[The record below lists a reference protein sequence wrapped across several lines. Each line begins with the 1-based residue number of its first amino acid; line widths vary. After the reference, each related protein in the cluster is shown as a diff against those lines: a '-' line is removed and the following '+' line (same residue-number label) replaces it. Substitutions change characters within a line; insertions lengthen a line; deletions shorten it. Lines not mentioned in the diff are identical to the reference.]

1 MMSIVFGLSG
11 LMFLKSMLWWEMRF
25 WVLMLMS
32 VFSLK
37 FLNLEVWG
45 NVYMSNLYFDN
56 MSGILVNLT
65 FWIGGLMLLASNY
78 SVKIMNNKSI
88 EFSFVVLILC
98 LVVVMYFI
106 SSNLMYFYIFFEVS
120 LIPTLMLI
128 IGWGYQ
134 PERLQAGMYMMLYT
148 ISASLPLLIS
158 LLMLGCLYKSF
169 NMVLI
174 NYLNYQMM
182 LDSISFVWFLGLM
195 LAFLVKLP
203 MFSVHL
209 WLPKA
214 HVEAP
219 IAGSMIL
226 AGILLKLGGYGI
238 LRLLMV
244 FFLNDV
250 FISKILVIVCLWGG
264 IVTAI
269 ICVGQS
275 DIKSLIAYSSVGHM
289 GMMLAGVLSKFMWGW
304 EGGMLM
310 MVSHGFCSSGLFCL
324 ANLAYEKLKSRSLY
338 LYGGMLNVNSIMCLW
353 WFLFCIGNMGA
364 PPSINLVS
372 EIMLF
377 CAVYMYSGVFI
388 IIIIFMVFLGGLY
401 NLIMFV
407 STQHGDVMN
416 YMNSNCINNSSE
428 YLLLFLHLYPM
439 LFFILNVS
447 YLNKFFLF

>member
-1 MMSIVFGLSG
+1 MMGTFFSFLVLILFKF
-11 LMFLKSMLWWEMRF
+11 MFCWEIRF
-25 WVLMLMS
+25 WYMMLMS
-32 VFSLK
+32 FFSLK
-37 FLNLEVWG
+37 FMNLEVWG
-45 NVYMSNLYFDN
+45 NVTTNYLYCDN

-65 FWIGGLMLLASNY
+65 FWISGLMMIASNY
-78 SVKIMNNKSI
+78 SVKILNNKSLN
-88 EFSFVVLILC
+88 FS
-98 LVVVMYFI
+98 LVVMLLCILVILFFV
-106 SSNLMYFYIFFEVS
+106 SSNIMYFYIFFEIS

-128 IGWGYQ
+128 VGWGYQ
-134 PERLQAGMYMMLYT
+134 PERLQAGIYMMLYT

-158 LLMLGCLYKSF
+158 LLMLGFMYKSF
-169 NMVLI
+169 NMMLI
-174 NYLNYQMM
+174 YYLNCLSVLYNVN
-182 LDSISFVWFLGLM
+182 IFWFLGIM
-195 LAFLVKLP
+195 MAFLVKLP

-226 AGILLKLGGYGI
+226 AGVLLKLGGYGI

-244 FFLNDV
+244 FFLNDI
-250 FISKILVIVCLWGG
+250 FISKVLMIMCLWGG
-264 IVTAI
+264 IITAI

-289 GMMLAGVLSKFMWGW
+289 GVMLAGVLSKFMWGW

-324 ANLAYEKLKSRSLY
+324 ANLVYEKFKSRSLY
-338 LYGGMLNVNSIMCLW
+338 LYSGMINMNSIMCLW

-377 CAVYMYSGVFI
+377 CSMYMYSSIFI
-388 IIIIFMVFLGGLY
+388 IIIILMVFLGGLY
-401 NLIMFV
+401 NLMMFI
-407 STQHGDVMN
+407 STQHGSMMN
-416 YMNSNCINNSSE
+416 YMNGNYINNSSE
-428 YLLLFLHLYPM
+428 YLLLFLHFYPM
-439 LFFILNVS
+439 LFFILNIG